1 MGKVAPWLLLAAL
14 ACARV
19 QVTTEAEPGTDFA
32 AYRSYTIAPHQEE
45 NADVGERLER
55 ELEQLL
61 AAKGY
66 RPAPPGSADLL
77 VSFAASGESRTRRT
91 LAGDPDANY
100 YVEQSYVAGTVA
112 IDVYDARSGE
122 RIWHGVGEKD
132 VLRQKDAP
140 EAAAEVARAVL
151 EELPAPGEGS
161 AGGGV

>member
-1 MGKVAPWLLLAAL
+1 MGKLAPWLLLAAL
-14 ACARV
+14 ACAPV
-19 QVTTEAEPGTDFA
+19 QVTTEAEPGTDFG

-55 ELEQLL
+55 EVEQVL

-66 RPAPPGSADLL
+66 RPAPPAAADLL

-112 IDVYDARSGE
+112 IDVFDARSGE
-122 RIWHGVGEKD
+122 RIWHGVGERD
-132 VLRQKDAP
+132 VLREQDAP
-140 EAAAEVARAVL
+140 EAAAEAARAVL
-151 EELPAPGEGS
+151 AEFPPQRESP
-161 AGGGV
+161 AGGGS